1 MNSVSFA
8 PADTPLK
15 LADYFNIEGV
25 FSLGSIPDK
34 PTEGPG
40 HLTTSV
46 MAADFRGF
54 AEIVFENTESYLQS
68 WHIDGHSFFVV
79 G

>member
-1 MNSVSFA
+1 MSFV
-8 PADTPLK
+8 PTDTPLK
-15 LADYFNIEGV
+15 LADYFNIKGV
-25 FSLGSIPDK
+25 FSLGSIPDN
-34 PTEGPG
+34 PTKDPG

-54 AEIVFENTESYLQS
+54 VEIVFENTENKLQS
-68 WHIDGHSFFVV
+68 WHVDGHSYFVV